1 MGLLSVAGNLSS
13 FVTLASGIRDVIQAG
28 SKLHASQELKNLC
41 GTFDFSSLSEELA
54 PVADQ
59 VELYLAR
66 KKFDVLGDSL
76 FSSKEKAE
84 FIEDFFKAHRDT
96 LPYMDDVE
104 KILSNYIDQL
114 ESCLLQQMSTGEK
127 VIYHADHRI

>member
-28 SKLHASQELKNLC
+28 SKL
-41 GTFDFSSLSEELA
+41 

-104 KILSNYIDQL
+104 KILSNYIDQAPVDAG
-114 ESCLLQQMSTGEK
+114 GEGGK
-127 VIYHADHRI
+127 RHSEKRA